1 MDLELGKLLFSDIE
15 DEKIKAEL
23 EHVLQDSLQRASN
36 AINLTLSS
44 AENIGQY
51 HPRDISYSSAD
62 ASHAGAVIFGGLLI
76 MAFFA
81 GFFVYMILR
90 GMRGQLDL
98 DMDTLK
104 GGAPRNMLA
113 FKNPFK
119 ACPRQEPA
127 SLSVPTHVSYG
138 NNSDMSPGH
147 SDMVIS
153 DDASDAG
160 SVNIPI

>member
-1 MDLELGKLLFSDIE
+1 
-15 DEKIKAEL
+15 L

-44 AENIGQY
+44 EHNIGQY
-51 HPRDISYSSAD
+51 HPRDISYHTAP
-62 ASHAGAVIFGGLLI
+62 ASNAGWVIFGGLLI
-76 MAFFA
+76 MGFFAAFFMN
-81 GFFVYMILR
+81 MILR

-98 DMDTLK
+98 DMDTLN
-104 GGAPRNMLA
+104 GGAPRNLLT

-119 ACPRQEPA
+119 PGPPRTPTN
-127 SLSVPTHVSYG
+127 LGPPTHVSYG
-138 NNSDMSPGH
+138 NSDLSPGH